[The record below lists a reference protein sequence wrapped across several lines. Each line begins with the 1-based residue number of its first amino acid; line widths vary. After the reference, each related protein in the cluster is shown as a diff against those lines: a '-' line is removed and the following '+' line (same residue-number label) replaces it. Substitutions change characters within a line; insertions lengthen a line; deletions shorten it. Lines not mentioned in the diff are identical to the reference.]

1 MSAVDCDVTNVE
13 TQNETQD
20 ETQTPKRS
28 IRDILKKFKIDD
40 DIVISIVIDE
50 SNRLI
55 IELNEEQMSRE
66 QLQEIFK
73 GFNEFEYDL

>member
-28 IRDILKKFKIDD
+28 IRDILKKFRIDD